1 MLTPLD
7 VKNKVFKKGLA
18 GYSAAEV
25 DEFMGLV
32 VTDYEKVYR
41 DNIILNDKIKM
52 LSDVVGQYKNME
64 DTMKDAILVAQNTAE
79 EVKRNALDKAEAII
93 RDADSKAARMVEDAG
108 HEVTKINY
116 QREELRRSLAAFR
129 AKVIALIEA
138 QTEIVNGLDES
149 EPAPPQASIFIPQV
163 DEPDYAQVG

>member
-7 VKNKVFKKGLA
+7 VKNKSFKKGLI
-18 GYSAAEV
+18 GYGAAEV
-25 DEFMGLV
+25 DEFMQLF

-79 EVKRNALDKAEAII
+79 EVKRNALDKAETII

-108 HEVTKINY
+108 REVTKINY
-116 QREELRRSLAAFR
+116 RREELKRSLSAFK
-129 AKVIALIEA
+129 AKVSSLIGA
-138 QTEIVNGLDES
+138 QTDIINSLDES
-149 EPAPPQASIFIPQV
+149 ESVSALEQAVSIPQ
-163 DEPDYAQVG
+163 EETEYQEA